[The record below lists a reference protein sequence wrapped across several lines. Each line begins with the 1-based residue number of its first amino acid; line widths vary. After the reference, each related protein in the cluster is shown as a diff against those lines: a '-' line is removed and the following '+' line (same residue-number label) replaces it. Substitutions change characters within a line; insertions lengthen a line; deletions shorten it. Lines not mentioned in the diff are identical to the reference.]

1 MPPQDATSTILG
13 SLISVGA
20 GQNRRASLQDS
31 ANKLSSGAQTD
42 NPYIETMESF
52 HGFSH
57 DEIYAQVQ
65 LIEPADIDGIAQACH
80 DISNALPLA
89 FGFAVLSNTIT
100 ESWQGVAAD
109 AATAATQKLAQ
120 TSGQLAAGLA
130 TIAVK
135 LDILRSTA
143 EDVKASVPQPASAEG
158 VLTQL
163 PLSPLAAER
172 SETEREAARLEA
184 VRRLEAIYV
193 PNYRDVGTNVPQLPE
208 PYTPSGD
215 GGPGGVPSTYGSVP
229 QGSNPWNASD
239 SSPSSVSRAGDAS
252 MNGETPGDRE
262 STGDDAATT
271 SAANAEAAANQ
282 GASAG
287 AGSGSAAQTAAANA
301 QNAAGAGS
309 QSGNGAGGAGYGGI
323 AGGSG
328 SGAGGSGVGGSG
340 VGGSGVGG
348 SVSSTRRK
356 NDKRDSESNS
366 GGVVPGGPIP
376 SGGAAAGAGAAA
388 AAAAATPVKPSM
400 SRPGMGM
407 APGMM
412 GAPGRAGG
420 NSEGDTEHQTPSYL
434 ITVDNGNDLIGKLD
448 PVAPPVIGA

>member
-1 MPPQDATSTILG
+1 MPPNDVVSAILD
-13 SLISVGA
+13 SISPNGA
-20 GQNRRASLQDS
+20 GEQRRTGLQNS
-31 ANKLSSGAQTD
+31 ADKLTAGSGTD
-42 NPYIETMESF
+42 DPYIRTMESF
-52 HGFSH
+52 HGMDH
-57 DEIYAQVQ
+57 EEMYAKVQ
-65 LIEPADIDGIAQACH
+65 TMVPDAIGELAQACH
-80 DISNALPLA
+80 SISNSLPLA
-89 FGFAVLSNTIT
+89 FGFAILRNTIS
-100 ESWQGVAAD
+100 ERWEGAAAD
-109 AATAATQKLAQ
+109 AAAQATEKLAA
-120 TSGQLAAGLA
+120 TSGQLTASIAA
-130 TIAVK
+130 IAVK
-135 LDILRSTA
+135 LDILSSA
-143 EDVKASVPQPASAEG
+143 AADVKASVPQPASSEG
-158 VLTQL
+158 VLSQL

-215 GGPGGVPSTYGSVP
+215 GSGSGGVPSTYGTVP
-229 QGSNPWNASD
+229 QGSNPWSASD
-239 SSPSSVSRAGDAS
+239 GNTSSASGNGDAS
-252 MNGETPGDRE
+252 VNGGTPGAEE
-262 STGDDAATT
+262 SAGDDAAST

-282 GASAG
+282 AAANQGPGAN

-301 QNAAGAGS
+301 QNAAGAGPQGS
-309 QSGNGAGGAGYGGI
+309 GAGYGGI
-323 AGGSG
+323 GGSG
-328 SGAGGSGVGGSG
+328 RSGAGGSGVGGSA
-340 VGGSGVGG
+340 
-348 SVSSTRRK
+348 SSTRRK

-412 GAPGRAGG
+412 GSPGRAGG
-420 NSEGDTEHQTPSYL
+420 HGEGDTEHQTPSYL
-434 ITVDNGNDLIGKLD
+434 ITVDNGNELIGKLD